1 MKLPNFLE
9 SYLPSYDIS
18 KMNLKNPSDKKLIIE
33 VVLNQGP
40 MEKIKWLFKTYSVR
54 EIKNVLRNPRRGCWD
69 TRVLNY
75 WTKIFDIKIPKLIY
89 DVAIFSLAPRPELM
103 RRYFNYLKRKGK
115 VPKETLKAWREIDKI
130 EKLVKSQKRYLS
142 KSNFRY
148 KTSLK

>member
-18 KMNLKNPSDKKLIIE
+18 KMDLKNPFDKKLIIE
-33 VVLNQGP
+33 AVLNQGP

-142 KSNFRY
+142 KSNF
-148 KTSLK
+148 

>member
-1 MKLPNFLE
+1 MPLPKFLE
-9 SYLPSYDIS
+9 PYLPSYDIS
-18 KMNLKNPSDKKLIIE
+18 KMDLKNPFDKKLIIE

-130 EKLVKSQKRYLS
+130 EKLVKSQKDI
-142 KSNFRY
+142 Y
-148 KTSLK
+148 KKAIFKINPY